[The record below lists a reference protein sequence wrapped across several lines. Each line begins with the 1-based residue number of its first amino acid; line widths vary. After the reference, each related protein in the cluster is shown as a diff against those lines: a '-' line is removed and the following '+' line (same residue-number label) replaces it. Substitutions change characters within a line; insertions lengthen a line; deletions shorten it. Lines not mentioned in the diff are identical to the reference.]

1 MAEKMYHSKKSDLLK
16 KIRRIQG
23 AVVELMKSDGGAI
36 IFDLSLVINVV
47 LCYVMYSLSK
57 VDS

>member
-1 MAEKMYHSKKSDLLK
+1 MYHSKKSDLLK